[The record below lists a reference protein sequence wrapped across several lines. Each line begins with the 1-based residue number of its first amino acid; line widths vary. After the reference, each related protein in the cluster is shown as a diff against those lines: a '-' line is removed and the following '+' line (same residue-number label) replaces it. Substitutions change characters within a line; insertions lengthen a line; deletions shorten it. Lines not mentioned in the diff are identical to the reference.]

1 MNWTDIVVIAVI
13 GFFAFHGYRK
23 GMVVTLIRLIKT
35 IASLIVANLF
45 HRPFVDLVL
54 SSTGH
59 SKENVANEIRELIQ
73 GYISVPANLGTKEQ
87 ISEVFR
93 QIPIPGFARDF
104 IENELGNQAVKTI
117 SQAVEVIANQLA
129 DIALY
134 SLGFVVLAILAFF
147 ALTIIEKMSRLI
159 TALPLVKQVNNLGGF
174 LIGLLQGLLVVM
186 FLIVVVNTFQ
196 GAEWA
201 RSLRAEID
209 QSLIAHQFQTFN
221 FIYFLFD
228 AFKAK
233 GA

>member
-23 GMVVTLIRLIKT
+23 GMVVTLIRFIKT
-35 IASLIVANLF
+35 IASLIIANLF
-45 HRPFVDLVL
+45 HRPFVDFVL
-54 SSTGH
+54 SATGN
-59 SKENVANEIRELIQ
+59 SKANVVNEIRELIQ
-73 GYISVPANLGTKEQ
+73 GYISVPANVGAKEQ

-93 QIPIPGFARDF
+93 QIPIPGFARDL